1 MITRATLIW
10 AVLAIAAGF
19 GLFQVSYRVASL
31 EEELN
36 KVNRQ
41 IVEERERLH
50 ALQADWSYLTNPSR
64 LADLARRHLPLQPL
78 AAEQMIR
85 IEDLPLRLAPL
96 VAEGDGFQQAEP
108 ASPPE
113 AAVATAPPEAAVAN
127 ATLPAAAAPANDP
140 VPAASTAKPRPAA
153 KPAAAT
159 AQEVPADQSEDPIG
173 DLLQKVN
180 AEQ

>member
-19 GLFQVSYRVASL
+19 GLFQVSYRVAAL

-96 VAEGDGFQQAEP
+96 VAEGDGFQQALQ
-108 ASPPE
+108 ASPQE
-113 AAVATAPPEAAVAN
+113 APVASAAPP
-127 ATLPAAAAPANDP
+127 AAAPANDSM
-140 VPAASTAKPRPAA
+140 PAAGTAKPQPAA
-153 KPAAAT
+153 RPAAAT
-159 AQEVPADQSEDPIG
+159 AQDVPAEKSDDPIG

-180 AEQ
+180 ADQ

>member
-10 AVLAIAAGF
+10 AVLATAAGF

-96 VAEGDGFQQAEP
+96 VAEGDGFQQAAP
-108 ASPPE
+108 ASPPAAMAAPPPE
-113 AAVATAPPEAAVAN
+113 AAVATA
-127 ATLPAAAAPANDP
+127 TLPAVAAPADVP
-140 VPAASTAKPRPAA
+140 VPAASTAKPQAAA
-153 KPAAAT
+153 KTAAAT
-159 AQEVPADQSEDPIG
+159 AQDASAEQSDDPIG

>member
-1 MITRATLIW
+1 
-10 AVLAIAAGF
+10 
-19 GLFQVSYRVASL
+19 
-31 EEELN
+31 
-36 KVNRQ
+36 VNRQ
-41 IVEERERLH
+41 IVEERERIH
-50 ALQADWSYLTNPSR
+50 ALQADWSYLTNPAR

-96 VAEGDGFQQAEP
+96 VADGDGFQQAEP
-108 ASPPE
+108 VSPLPG
-113 AAVATAPPEAAVAN
+113 AVAN
-127 ATLPAAAAPANDP
+127 IEP
-140 VPAASTAKPRPAA
+140 PAASAPIATVPAPAAQTEKPQPAA

-159 AQEVPADQSEDPIG
+159 TQDVPAEPSDDPIG

>member
-41 IVEERERLH
+41 IVDERERLH
-50 ALQADWSYLTNPSR
+50 ALQADWSYLTNPAR

-96 VAEGDGFQQAEP
+96 VAESDGFQQAEP
-108 ASPPE
+108 APPLE
-113 AAVATAPPEAAVAN
+113 AAVASATPPAPAEPAEKPATPAN
-127 ATLPAAAAPANDP
+127 AE
-140 VPAASTAKPRPAA
+140 KPQPAA
-153 KPAAAT
+153 KPAVAAT
-159 AQEVPADQSEDPIG
+159 QDVPAEHSDDPIG

>member
-31 EEELN
+31 EDELN
-36 KVNRQ
+36 RVNRQ
-41 IVEERERLH
+41 IVEERERIH
-50 ALQADWSYLTNPSR
+50 ALQADWSYLTNPAR

-85 IEDLPLRLAPL
+85 IEDLPLRLPPV
-96 VAEGDGFQQAEP
+96 VAEGDGFQQALP
-108 ASPPE
+108 AD
-113 AAVATAPPEAAVAN
+113 AAVASTTPPTPEGDAAQSAIIMPAEAV
-127 ATLPAAAAPANDP
+127 
-140 VPAASTAKPRPAA
+140 PAA

-159 AQEVPADQSEDPIG
+159 TQGAPAETTDDPIG

>member
-96 VAEGDGFQQAEP
+96 VGEGDGFQKAL
-108 ASPPE
+108 PE
-113 AAVATAPPEAAVAN
+113 AAVA
-127 ATLPAAAAPANDP
+127 ATTHPASAAPASNP
-140 VPAASTAKPRPAA
+140 APAASAAKPQPAA
-153 KPAAAT
+153 KPTAAAT
-159 AQEVPADQSEDPIG
+159 QDVPAEKSDDPIG

>member
-19 GLFQVSYRVASL
+19 GLFQVSYRVAAL

-96 VAEGDGFQQAEP
+96 VAEGDGFQQALP
-108 ASPPE
+108 ASPPRLPLR
-113 AAVATAPPEAAVAN
+113 ARRRLLPRRPPMTRYRQRAPTCRRRPPSP
-127 ATLPAAAAPANDP
+127 LP
-140 VPAASTAKPRPAA
+140 PRRRTCPSNNPTIPSAISCR
-153 KPAAAT
+153 K
-159 AQEVPADQSEDPIG
+159 
-173 DLLQKVN
+173 
-180 AEQ
+180 

>member
-10 AVLAIAAGF
+10 MVLAIAAGF

-31 EEELN
+31 EEDLN
-36 KVNRQ
+36 KANRQ

-50 ALQADWSYLTNPSR
+50 ALQADWSYLSSPGR
-64 LADLARRHLPLQPL
+64 LADLARRHLPLRPL

-85 IEDLPLRLAPL
+85 IEDLPLRLPPL
-96 VAEGDGFQQAEP
+96 IAEGEGFKQ
-108 ASPPE
+108 
-113 AAVATAPPEAAVAN
+113 APPVALPMN
-127 ATLPAAAAPANDP
+127 GVADATQPKKA
-140 VPAASTAKPRPAA
+140 PAA
-153 KPAAAT
+153 KTEAPT
-159 AQEVPADQSEDPIG
+159 AINVETPSADQSDDPIG

>member
-10 AVLAIAAGF
+10 AVLAIAAGY

-31 EEELN
+31 EDELN

-50 ALQADWSYLTNPSR
+50 ALQADWSYLTNPAR

-85 IEDLPLRLAPL
+85 IEDLPLRLPPL
-96 VAEGDGFQQAEP
+96 VADGDGFQQAQP
-108 ASPPE
+108 AAPAE
-113 AAVATAPPEAAVAN
+113 RVAANIAP
-127 ATLPAAAAPANDP
+127 PAAAVPAPA
-140 VPAASTAKPRPAA
+140 PAPASNWRRVRKGQT
-153 KPAAAT
+153 
-159 AQEVPADQSEDPIG
+159 G
-173 DLLQKVN
+173 WGQK
-180 AEQ
+180 

>member
-19 GLFQVSYRVASL
+19 GLFQVSYRVAAL

-96 VAEGDGFQQAEP
+96 VAEGDGFQQALP
-108 ASPPE
+108 APPPE
-113 AAVATAPPEAAVAN
+113 AAVAS
-127 ATLPAAAAPANDP
+127 ATPPAAAAPANDS
-140 VPAASTAKPRPAA
+140 VPAASTETPPPAA

-159 AQEVPADQSEDPIG
+159 TQDVPAEQTDDPIG

-180 AEQ
+180 ADQ

>member
-19 GLFQVSYRVASL
+19 GLFQVSYRVAAL

-108 ASPPE
+108 ALPPE
-113 AAVATAPPEAAVAN
+113 AAVATAPPEAA
-127 ATLPAAAAPANDP
+127 
-140 VPAASTAKPRPAA
+140 
-153 KPAAAT
+153 AAT
-159 AQEVPADQSEDPIG
+159 AQDVPADQSEDPIG

>member
-19 GLFQVSYRVASL
+19 GLFQVSYRVAAL

-113 AAVATAPPEAAVAN
+113 AAVATAPPEAAVAS
-127 ATLPAAAAPANDP
+127 ATLPAATAPADNP
-140 VPAASTAKPRPAA
+140 VAAASTATPQPAA
-153 KPAAAT
+153 TPAVDRKQDVSA
-159 AQEVPADQSEDPIG
+159 EGSNDPIG

>member
-19 GLFQVSYRVASL
+19 GLFQVSYRVAAL

-96 VAEGDGFQQAEP
+96 VAEGDGFQQALP
-108 ASPPE
+108 ASPQE
-113 AAVATAPPEAAVAN
+113 APVAS
-127 ATLPAAAAPANDP
+127 ATTPAAAAPANDSM
-140 VPAASTAKPRPAA
+140 PAAGTAKPQPAA
-153 KPAAAT
+153 QPAAVT
-159 AQEVPADQSEDPIG
+159 AQDVPAEKSDDPIG

-180 AEQ
+180 ADQ

>member
-31 EEELN
+31 EDELN
-36 KVNRQ
+36 RVNRQ

-78 AAEQMIR
+78 ATEQMIR

-96 VAEGDGFQQAEP
+96 MAEGDGFQQAEP

-113 AAVATAPPEAAVAN
+113 AAVAN
-127 ATLPAAAAPANDP
+127 ATQPALANDP
-140 VPAASTAKPRPAA
+140 APAVITEEPQPAAM
-153 KPAAAT
+153 PAAAT
-159 AQEVPADQSEDPIG
+159 TQDMPADQSDDPIG

>member
-41 IVEERERLH
+41 IVDERERLH
-50 ALQADWSYLTNPSR
+50 ALQADWSYLTNPAR

-96 VAEGDGFQQAEP
+96 VAESDGFQQAEP

-113 AAVATAPPEAAVAN
+113 AAVATAPPEAAVAS
-127 ATLPAAAAPANDP
+127 ATPPAPAAPAEK
-140 VPAASTAKPRPAA
+140 PATPANTEMPQPAA
-153 KPAAAT
+153 KPAVAAT
-159 AQEVPADQSEDPIG
+159 QEVPVEHSDDPIG

>member
-19 GLFQVSYRVASL
+19 GLFQVSYRVATL

-96 VAEGDGFQQAEP
+96 VAEGDGFQQALP
-108 ASPPE
+108 TPPPE
-113 AAVATAPPEAAVAN
+113 ADDAGATPPAV
-127 ATLPAAAAPANDP
+127 AAPANDP
-140 VPAASTAKPRPAA
+140 LPAASTAKPQPAA

-159 AQEVPADQSEDPIG
+159 TQDVPAEKSDDPIG

>member
-41 IVEERERLH
+41 IVNERERLH
-50 ALQADWSYLTNPSR
+50 ALQADWSYLTNPAR

-96 VAEGDGFQQAEP
+96 VAESDGFQKAEP
-108 ASPPE
+108 ASSPE
-113 AAVATAPPEAAVAN
+113 AAVASATPPAPAEPAEKPATPAN
-127 ATLPAAAAPANDP
+127 AE
-140 VPAASTAKPRPAA
+140 KPQPAA
-153 KPAAAT
+153 KSAVAAA
-159 AQEVPADQSEDPIG
+159 QDVPAEHSDDPIG

>member
-19 GLFQVSYRVASL
+19 GLFQVSYRVAAL

-96 VAEGDGFQQAEP
+96 VAEGDGFQQALP

-113 AAVATAPPEAAVAN
+113 APAAGATP
-127 ATLPAAAAPANDP
+127 PAAAAPANDS
-140 VPAASTAKPRPAA
+140 VPAANTETPPPAA

-159 AQEVPADQSEDPIG
+159 TQDVPVEQTDDPIG

-180 AEQ
+180 ADQ

>member
-10 AVLAIAAGF
+10 AGRWRSRPASACSRCPIAS
-19 GLFQVSYRVASL
+19 QSL

-64 LADLARRHLPLQPL
+64 LADLTRRHLPLQPL

-96 VAEGDGFQQAEP
+96 VAEGDGFQQALP
-108 ASPPE
+108 ASPPRSSPLR
-113 AAVATAPPEAAVAN
+113 ARRRLLPQRPPRSRYRQRAPKCRSRPPSP
-127 ATLPAAAAPANDP
+127 LP
-140 VPAASTAKPRPAA
+140 PRRRTCPPNNPTIPSAISCR
-153 KPAAAT
+153 K
-159 AQEVPADQSEDPIG
+159 
-173 DLLQKVN
+173 
-180 AEQ
+180 

>member
-41 IVEERERLH
+41 IVDERERLH
-50 ALQADWSYLTNPSR
+50 ALQADWSYLTNPAR

-96 VAEGDGFQQAEP
+96 VAESDGFQQAEP

-113 AAVATAPPEAAVAN
+113 AAVASATPP
-127 ATLPAAAAPANDP
+127 APAE
-140 VPAASTAKPRPAA
+140 PAEKSATPANTEKPQPAA
-153 KPAAAT
+153 KPAVAAT
-159 AQEVPADQSEDPIG
+159 QHVPVEHSDDPIG

>member
-31 EEELN
+31 EDELN
-36 KVNRQ
+36 NVNRQ
-41 IVEERERLH
+41 IVEERERLR
-50 ALQADWSYLTNPSR
+50 ALQADWSYLTNPAR

-96 VAEGDGFQQAEP
+96 VAEGDGFQQAAP
-108 ASPPE
+108 TSPPE
-113 AAVATAPPEAAVAN
+113 AAVASAPQ
-127 ATLPAAAAPANDP
+127 P
-140 VPAASTAKPRPAA
+140 VPAAPAERPEIPANGEKLQPAA
-153 KPAAAT
+153 KPAVAT
-159 AQEVPADQSEDPIG
+159 TQDVPADKSDDPIG
-173 DLLQKVN
+173 ELLQKVN

>member
-96 VAEGDGFQQAEP
+96 VGEDDGFQQAQPEAP
-108 ASPPE
+108 IAAIMPPE
-113 AAVATAPPEAAVAN
+113 SAAS
-127 ATLPAAAAPANDP
+127 ANDP
-140 VPAASTAKPRPAA
+140 APAATTAKPQPVA

-159 AQEVPADQSEDPIG
+159 TQDVPAEKSDDPIG
-173 DLLQKVN
+173 DLLQNVN

>member
-31 EEELN
+31 EDELN
-36 KVNRQ
+36 RVNRQ

-96 VAEGDGFQQAEP
+96 MAEGDGFRQAEP
-108 ASPPE
+108 TSPPE
-113 AAVATAPPEAAVAN
+113 AAAAMVPPEAAVAN
-127 ATLPAAAAPANDP
+127 ATQSAPANEP
-140 VPAASTAKPRPAA
+140 APAAITEVPPAA
-153 KPAAAT
+153 MPAAAT
-159 AQEVPADQSEDPIG
+159 TQDMPADQSDDPIG

>member
-19 GLFQVSYRVASL
+19 GLFQVSYRVAAL

-64 LADLARRHLPLQPL
+64 LADLARRHLPL
-78 AAEQMIR
+78 
-85 IEDLPLRLAPL
+85 RLAPL
-96 VAEGDGFQQAEP
+96 VAEGDGLQQALP
-108 ASPPE
+108 ASPLE
-113 AAVATAPPEAAVAN
+113 APVASAAP
-127 ATLPAAAAPANDP
+127 PAAAAPANDSM
-140 VPAASTAKPRPAA
+140 PAAGTAKPQPAA
-153 KPAAAT
+153 RPAAAT
-159 AQEVPADQSEDPIG
+159 AQDVPAEKSDDPIG

-180 AEQ
+180 ADQ

>member
-10 AVLAIAAGF
+10 AVMAIAAGF
-19 GLFQVSYRVASL
+19 GLFQVSYRVAAL

-96 VAEGDGFQQAEP
+96 VAEGDGFQQALP

-113 AAVATAPPEAAVAN
+113 APVASATPPS
-127 ATLPAAAAPANDP
+127 AAAPANGP
-140 VPAASTAKPRPAA
+140 APAASTDMPPAP

-159 AQEVPADQSEDPIG
+159 TQDVPAEQTDDPIG

-180 AEQ
+180 ADQ

>member
-31 EEELN
+31 EDELN

-41 IVEERERLH
+41 IVEERERLR
-50 ALQADWSYLTNPSR
+50 ALQADWSYLTNPAR
-64 LADLARRHLPLQPL
+64 LADLSRRHLSLQPL

-96 VAEGDGFQQAEP
+96 LAEGDDFQQAEP
-108 ASPPE
+108 
-113 AAVATAPPEAAVAN
+113 TA
-127 ATLPAAAAPANDP
+127 PAAAAVASAPPP
-140 VPAASTAKPRPAA
+140 VLAEPAA
-153 KPAAAT
+153 KPATPANTEMPQPAAKPAVAT
-159 AQEVPADQSEDPIG
+159 TQDVPADKSDDPIG
-173 DLLQKVN
+173 ELLQKVN

>member
-10 AVLAIAAGF
+10 AVLAIGAGF

-31 EEELN
+31 EDELN
-36 KVNRQ
+36 RVNRQ
-41 IVEERERLH
+41 IVEERERIH
-50 ALQADWSYLTNPSR
+50 ALQADWSYLTNPAR
-64 LADLARRHLPLQPL
+64 LADLARRHLPLHPL

-96 VAEGDGFQQAEP
+96 VADGDGFQQAEP
-108 ASPPE
+108 VSPPPGS
-113 AAVATAPPEAAVAN
+113 VADAAPPSAP
-127 ATLPAAAAPANDP
+127 TAAAPAT
-140 VPAASTAKPRPAA
+140 VAETEKAQAGA

-159 AQEVPADQSEDPIG
+159 TQDVPAEVSDDPIG